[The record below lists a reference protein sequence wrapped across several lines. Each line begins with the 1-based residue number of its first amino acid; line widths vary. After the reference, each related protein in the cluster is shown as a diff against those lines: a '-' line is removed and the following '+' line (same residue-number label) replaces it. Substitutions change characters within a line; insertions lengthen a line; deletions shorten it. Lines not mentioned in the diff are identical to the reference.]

1 MRDESTPRTQAAD
14 QLVADRGACWLEENR
29 RAIDSINTFVDRF
42 GLLAAR
48 LRYRP
53 ENPGTS
59 HAR

>member
-1 MRDESTPRTQAAD
+1 MRDQRTPKKPA
-14 QLVADRGACWLEENR
+14 VDRFSANREARWLAQNQP
-29 RAIDSINTFVDRF
+29 AIDSINTFIDRR

-53 ENPGTS
+53 EQREAS